1 MRRLLKSRKTVH
13 SNENHDIGNPPQK
26 SAYFRQKPLSHVVST
41 PLTPVPESSFNARIV
56 RIRLVF
62 IRIGEIDTLNEKY
75 QADIYYEARW
85 IELMNVSLLNLTTK
99 QQGQLLN
106 GNVTV
111 RLNDFNR
118 TIHWTP
124 ELFVENAIGQIGEQ
138 DTWFTIKKH
147 VPSHVESSSPLLVRL
162 EICEHRRIRG
172 VFWEKLELNH
182 VLILFPADVQDLT
195 ISIST
200 IHYLEN
206 CLLVPDDQLRSSI
219 NREAF
224 YDQQEWKLYAHVAT
238 ELRQTKEEYSFE
250 DEDSGV
256 VQKKHPVL
264 AFTCRAGLYRN
275 NLDINLS
282 TKVNLFLL
290 LFFKARRPNYYY
302 WNGFCLIFLINV
314 CAFCIFSIP
323 PDLPQNRLQIT
334 STLVLTSVT
343 FRWVVNRSL
352 PTVSYL
358 TALDRY
364 AILSIILLVLLC
376 GWHAIIALFIFLSLK
391 KSATT
396 RSGIDPD
403 DIHVHIDRYVGLSVL
418 SIYIISNIVLIIWFI
433 CVPYKRRR
441 EMEYLDREYASK
453 KYIQLQS
460 TRTRFDSIISQAPD
474 LTFRRGSLIN
484 GALPMIKSPERPI
497 KHTDNVTIIS
507 NDATFLPI
515 QEEGHEN
522 ATQPINTIEFHEPDE
537 VLFDHTNK

>member
-13 SNENHDIGNPPQK
+13 SNENHDTGNPPQK
-26 SAYFRQKPLSHVVST
+26 SGYFREKPLSYVVST
-41 PLTPVPESSFNARIV
+41 SLTPVPESSFNARIV

-85 IELMNVSLLNLTTK
+85 IEIMNVSLLNLTAQ

-124 ELFVENAIGQIGEQ
+124 QLFVENAIGQIGEQ

-147 VPSHVESSSPLLVRL
+147 VPSHVKPSSPLVLRL

-195 ISIST
+195 ISITS

-206 CLLVPDDQLRSSI
+206 CLLIPDDKFRSSI

-250 DEDSGV
+250 DEDTGV
-256 VQKKHPVL
+256 LQKKHPVL
-264 AFTCRAGLYRN
+264 AFTCRA
-275 NLDINLS
+275 
-282 TKVNLFLL
+282 
-290 LFFKARRPNYYY
+290 ARRPNYYY
-302 WNGFCLIFLINV
+302 WNGFCLIFLINA

-323 PDLPQNRLQIT
+323 PDLPQSRLQIT

-376 GWHAIIALFIFLSLK
+376 GWHSTIALFIFLSLRTA
-391 KSATT
+391 ATT

-403 DIHVHIDRYVGLSVL
+403 NIHVHIDRYVGLSVL
-418 SIYIISNIVLIIWFI
+418 SIYIILNIALIIWFI

-441 EMEYLDREYASK
+441 EMEYLDREYASRK
-453 KYIQLQS
+453 HIQLQS
-460 TRTRFDSIISQAPD
+460 TRVRFGSMPSQTPD
-474 LTFRRGSLIN
+474 LAFRRGSLIN
-484 GALPMIKSPERPI
+484 GTLPMIKSPERPI
-497 KHTDNVTIIS
+497 KHTDDVTIIS

-522 ATQPINTIEFHEPDE
+522 AKQPINTIEFHEPDE
-537 VLFDHTNK
+537 TFFDHTNK